1 MQHDYCFIIRFLK
14 NYFYTN
20 FNLVYL
26 GAFKH
31 FRFSQ
36 MAKSSEKS
44 VRV

>member
-14 NYFYTN
+14 NYFYTI
-20 FNLVYL
+20 YL

-44 VRV
+44 ARV